1 LRIFSGR
8 KRRRWSRIVR
18 HSSTINVGLVPRWG
32 NVLTEMFL
40 ALTRGHW
47 PSVIG
52 AWLHLTISF
61 MVWLLM
67 GALSLVLAEDFH
79 LSQTDTALVVSL
91 PLLSGA
97 ILRVV
102 AGWSSDWYGA
112 KPTGIAILVGES
124 AVVLWG
130 WLGVHSYAELLLVAA
145 LLGIGGASFAV
156 TLPLAGRTYPAAHQG
171 WVLGIV
177 ASGNVGT
184 VLILF
189 CAPRLAATGGWHN
202 VFGWMVLPL
211 VLALAVFVLVV
222 RDDRRS
228 RLAER
233 ERHWWHNVAV
243 MIRHPKAYWLCGLYA
258 VTFGGFVGFCS
269 ILPLFFHEQ
278 YHVDG
283 IAAGSI
289 AALCGLMGSLI
300 RPLGGYAADRIG
312 GLRTLMLSLPL
323 IAGIVAVLGEF
334 THVSVAV
341 VLTMAA
347 VGAMGVGNGVIL
359 QLASEWFPKQI
370 GLASG
375 VVGAAGGVGG
385 FLLPLWLGT
394 LKEVTGSYRAGL
406 WVFALAA
413 CCAWCTVLL
422 AERRARRLM
431 NPMEAPGRASR

>member
-1 LRIFSGR
+1 M
-8 KRRRWSRIVR
+8 
-18 HSSTINVGLVPRWG
+18 TD
-32 NVLTEMFL
+32 MFR

-52 AWLHLTISF
+52 AWLHLTVSF

-67 GALSLVLAEDFH
+67 GALSLTLAQDFH

-97 ILRVV
+97 LLRIV

-112 KPTGIAILVGES
+112 KPTGTVILVGEL
-124 AVVLWG
+124 VVTLWG
-130 WLGVHSYAELLLVAA
+130 WLGVHSYVELLLVAT

-171 WVLGIV
+171 FVLGIV

-184 VLILF
+184 VLVLF
-189 CAPRLAATGGWHN
+189 FAPRFAVAGGWHDA
-202 VFGWMVLPL
+202 FGWMTLPI
-211 VLALAVFVLVV
+211 VASLAVFVLLV
-222 RDDRRS
+222 RDDRQS
-228 RLAER
+228 RRAER
-233 ERHWWHNVAV
+233 DMHWWHNVAV
-243 MIRHPKAYWLCGLYA
+243 MIRQPKSYWLCGLYA

-283 IAAGSI
+283 ITAGSI
-289 AALCGLMGSLI
+289 AALCGLVGSLI
-300 RPLGGYAADRIG
+300 RPLGGYAADRVG
-312 GLRTLMLSLPL
+312 GLRTLMLALPL
-323 IAGIVAVLGEF
+323 IAGTVAALGEF
-334 THVSVAV
+334 TDVSVAV
-341 VLTMAA
+341 VLTVAA

-375 VVGAAGGVGG
+375 IVGAAGGIGG

-394 LKEVTGSYRAGL
+394 LKGVTGSYRIGL
-406 WVFALAA
+406 WVFAVATGI
-413 CCAWCTVLL
+413 AWGSVLL
-422 AERRARRLM
+422 SERRARRLI
-431 NPMEAPGRASR
+431 NPAEAPSRFSR

>member
-1 LRIFSGR
+1 M
-8 KRRRWSRIVR
+8 
-18 HSSTINVGLVPRWG
+18 TD
-32 NVLTEMFL
+32 MFL

-52 AWLHLTISF
+52 AWLHLAVSF
-61 MVWLLM
+61 MVWLLI
-67 GALSLVLAEDFH
+67 GALSLTLAQDLH
-79 LSQTDTALVVSL
+79 LSQAETALVVSL

-97 ILRVV
+97 LLRVV

-112 KPTGIAILVGES
+112 KPTGVLILVGEL
-124 AVVLWG
+124 AVALWG
-130 WLGVHSYAELLLVAA
+130 WLGVHSYVELLLVAV
-145 LLGIGGASFAV
+145 LLGIGGASFSV

-189 CAPRLAATGGWHN
+189 FAPRIAAMGGWHD
-202 VFGWMVLPL
+202 VFGWMILPI
-211 VLALAVFVLVV
+211 VFAFAVFVLLV
-222 RDDRRS
+222 RDDRQS
-228 RLAER
+228 RRDER
-233 ERHWWHNVAV
+233 DVQWWHNVAV

-278 YHVDG
+278 YQVNG

-289 AALCGLMGSLI
+289 AALCGLVGSLI

-323 IAGIVAVLGEF
+323 IVGIVAALGEV
-334 THVSVAV
+334 TDVTIAV
-341 VLTMAA
+341 VLMVAA

-359 QLASEWFPKQI
+359 QLASEWFPQQI

-375 VVGAAGGVGG
+375 IVGAAGGIGG

-394 LKEVTGSYRAGL
+394 LKEVTGSYRTGL
-406 WVFALAA
+406 WVFAVATGI
-413 CCAWCTVLL
+413 AWGAVLV
-422 AERRARRLM
+422 AERRARRII
-431 NPMEAPGRASR
+431 NPMEAPGRFSR

>member
-1 LRIFSGR
+1 M
-8 KRRRWSRIVR
+8 
-18 HSSTINVGLVPRWG
+18 TD
-32 NVLTEMFL
+32 MFL
-40 ALTRGHW
+40 ALGRGHW

-52 AWLHLTISF
+52 AWLHLAVSF

-67 GALSLVLAEDFH
+67 GALSLTLAQDLQ

-97 ILRVV
+97 LLRVV

-112 KPTGIAILVGES
+112 KPTGVLILVGEL

-130 WLGVHSYAELLLVAA
+130 WLGVQSYAELLLVAF

-171 WVLGIV
+171 LVLGIV

-189 CAPRLAATGGWHN
+189 CAPRIAATGGWHD
-202 VFGWMVLPL
+202 VFGWMVVPIALT
-211 VLALAVFVLVV
+211 LAAFVLLV
-222 RDDRRS
+222 RDDRQS
-228 RLAER
+228 RRVER
-233 ERHWWHNVAV
+233 DTHWWHSVAA
-243 MIRHPKAYWLCGLYA
+243 MIRQPRAYWLCGLYA

-269 ILPLFFHEQ
+269 ILPLLFHEQ

-289 AALCGLMGSLI
+289 AALCGLVGSLI
-300 RPLGGYAADRIG
+300 RPLGGHAADRIG
-312 GLRTLMLSLPL
+312 GLRTLMLALPL
-323 IAGIVAVLGEF
+323 VAGIVAALGEV
-334 THVSVAV
+334 TDVSVAV
-341 VLTMAA
+341 VLIVAA

-375 VVGAAGGVGG
+375 VVGAAGGIGG

-394 LKEVTGSYRAGL
+394 LKELTGSYRTGL

-413 CCAWCTVLL
+413 GCAWGTVLL
-422 AERRARRLM
+422 AERRARRII
-431 NPMEAPGRASR
+431 NPMDAPGGFSR

>member
-1 LRIFSGR
+1 M
-8 KRRRWSRIVR
+8 
-18 HSSTINVGLVPRWG
+18 TGLF
-32 NVLTEMFL
+32 LT
-40 ALTRGHW
+40 LTRGHW

-52 AWLHLTISF
+52 AWLHLVVSF

-67 GALSLVLAEDFH
+67 GALSLTFARDLH

-97 ILRVV
+97 LLRVV

-112 KPTGIAILVGES
+112 KPTGTLILVGEL

-130 WLGVHSYAELLLVAA
+130 WLGVHSYAELLLIAL

-171 WVLGIV
+171 LVLGIV

-189 CAPRLAATGGWHN
+189 LAPRIAAMGGWHD
-202 VFGWMVLPL
+202 VFGWMILPI
-211 VLALAVFVLVV
+211 VVSLAVFVLLV
-222 RDDRRS
+222 RDDRQS
-228 RLAER
+228 RRAER
-233 ERHWWHNVAV
+233 DTHWWHNVAV

-289 AALCGLMGSLI
+289 AALCGLVGSLI
-300 RPLGGYAADRIG
+300 RPLGGHAADRIG
-312 GLRTLMLSLPL
+312 GLRTLMLALPL
-323 IAGIVAVLGEF
+323 VVGVVAVLGEV
-334 THVSVAV
+334 TNISVAV
-341 VLTMAA
+341 VMMVVA

-375 VVGAAGGVGG
+375 VVGAAGGIGG

-394 LKEVTGSYRAGL
+394 LKEVTGSYRTGL
-406 WVFALAA
+406 WVFALATGI
-413 CCAWCTVLL
+413 AWGAVLL
-422 AERRARRLM
+422 AERRARRVIN
-431 NPMEAPGRASR
+431 NPMDAPGRFSVDSEGPKKRC

>member
-1 LRIFSGR
+1 M
-8 KRRRWSRIVR
+8 
-18 HSSTINVGLVPRWG
+18 TD
-32 NVLTEMFL
+32 MFL

-52 AWLHLTISF
+52 AWLHLTVSF

-67 GALSLVLAEDFH
+67 GALSLTLAQDFH
-79 LSQTDTALVVSL
+79 LSQTDTALVVAL

-97 ILRVV
+97 LLRVV

-112 KPTGIAILVGES
+112 KPTGVLILMGEL

-130 WLGVHSYAELLLVAA
+130 WLGIHSYVELLLVAA

-189 CAPRLAATGGWHN
+189 AAPRIAATGGGWHD
-202 VFGWMVLPL
+202 VFGWMILPL
-211 VLALAVFVLVV
+211 VFALAVFVFLV
-222 RDDRRS
+222 RDDRQS
-228 RLAER
+228 RRAER
-233 ERHWWHNVAV
+233 DTHWWHTVAV
-243 MIRHPKAYWLCGLYA
+243 MTRHPKAYWLCGLYA

-269 ILPLFFHEQ
+269 ILPLFFYEQ

-289 AALCGLMGSLI
+289 VALCGLVGSLI

-312 GLRTLMLSLPL
+312 GLRTLILALPL
-323 IAGIVAVLGEF
+323 IVGIVAVLGEF
-334 THVSVAV
+334 TDVHVAV
-341 VLTMAA
+341 VLTVVA

-375 VVGAAGGVGG
+375 VVGAAGGIGG

-406 WVFALAA
+406 WLFALAA
-413 CCAWCTVLL
+413 GIAWGAVLL
-422 AERRARRLM
+422 AERRARLT
-431 NPMEAPGRASR
+431 GC

>member
-1 LRIFSGR
+1 M
-8 KRRRWSRIVR
+8 
-18 HSSTINVGLVPRWG
+18 TGLF
-32 NVLTEMFL
+32 LT
-40 ALTRGHW
+40 LTRGHW

-52 AWLHLTISF
+52 AWLHLTVSF

-67 GALSLVLAEDFH
+67 GALSLTLAQDLH
-79 LSQTDTALVVSL
+79 LSQTDTALMVSL

-97 ILRVV
+97 LLRVV

-112 KPTGIAILVGES
+112 KPTGILILVGEL

-156 TLPLAGRTYPAAHQG
+156 ALPLASRTYPAAHQG
-171 WVLGIV
+171 LVLGIV

-189 CAPRLAATGGWHN
+189 FAPRIAATGGWHD
-202 VFGWMVLPL
+202 VFGWMILPIVASL
-211 VLALAVFVLVV
+211 GVFVLLVP
-222 RDDRRS
+222 DDRQS
-228 RLAER
+228 RRTER
-233 ERHWWHNVAV
+233 DAHWWHNVAV

-269 ILPLFFHEQ
+269 MLPLFFHEQ
-278 YHVDG
+278 YRVDG

-289 AALCGLMGSLI
+289 AALCGLVGSLI
-300 RPLGGYAADRIG
+300 RPFGGHVADRIG
-312 GLRTLMLSLPL
+312 GLRTLILALPL
-323 IAGIVAVLGEF
+323 VVGVVAVLGEV
-334 THVSVAV
+334 TDVSVAV
-341 VLTMAA
+341 VLMVVA

-375 VVGAAGGVGG
+375 VVGAAGGIGG

-394 LKEVTGSYRAGL
+394 LKEVSGSYRTGL
-406 WVFALAA
+406 WVFALATGI
-413 CCAWCTVLL
+413 AWCTVLL
-422 AERRARRLM
+422 AERRARRVTN
-431 NPMEAPGRASR
+431 NPMDAPGRFSR

>member
-1 LRIFSGR
+1 M
-8 KRRRWSRIVR
+8 
-18 HSSTINVGLVPRWG
+18 TGLF
-32 NVLTEMFL
+32 LT
-40 ALTRGHW
+40 LTRGHW

-52 AWLHLTISF
+52 AWLHLTVSF

-67 GALSLVLAEDFH
+67 GALSLTLAQDLQ
-79 LSQTDTALVVSL
+79 LSQTDTALMVSL

-97 ILRVV
+97 LLRVV

-112 KPTGIAILVGES
+112 KPTGTLILVGEL

-156 TLPLAGRTYPAAHQG
+156 TLPLASRTYPAAHQG
-171 WVLGIV
+171 LVLGIV

-189 CAPRLAATGGWHN
+189 FAPRIAATGGWHD
-202 VFGWMVLPL
+202 VFGWMILPI
-211 VLALAVFVLVV
+211 VASLAVFVLLVPNDRQSRRTE
-222 RDDRRS
+222 RD
-228 RLAER
+228 A
-233 ERHWWHNVAV
+233 HWWHNVAV
-243 MIRHPKAYWLCGLYA
+243 MIQQPKAYWLCGLYA

-278 YHVDG
+278 YRVDG

-289 AALCGLMGSLI
+289 AALCGLVGSLI
-300 RPLGGYAADRIG
+300 RPFGGHAADRIG
-312 GLRTLMLSLPL
+312 GLRTLILALPL
-323 IAGIVAVLGEF
+323 VVGVVAVLGEV
-334 THVSVAV
+334 TDVSVAV
-341 VLTMAA
+341 VLMVVA

-375 VVGAAGGVGG
+375 VVGAAGGIGG

-394 LKEVTGSYRAGL
+394 LKEVSGSYRTGL
-406 WVFALAA
+406 WVFALATGI
-413 CCAWCTVLL
+413 AWCTVLL
-422 AERRARRLM
+422 AERRARRVT
-431 NPMEAPGRASR
+431 NPMDAPGRFSR

>member
-1 LRIFSGR
+1 M
-8 KRRRWSRIVR
+8 
-18 HSSTINVGLVPRWG
+18 TD
-32 NVLTEMFL
+32 MFL

-52 AWLHLTISF
+52 AWLHLTVSF

-67 GALSLVLAEDFH
+67 GALSLPLAQDLH
-79 LSQTDTALVVSL
+79 LSRTNTALMVSL

-97 ILRVV
+97 LLRVV

-112 KPTGIAILVGES
+112 KPTGTLILVGEL

-130 WLGVHSYAELLLVAA
+130 WLGIHSYAELLLIAL

-171 WVLGIV
+171 LVLGIV

-189 CAPRLAATGGWHN
+189 FAPRIAATGGWHD
-202 VFGWMVLPL
+202 VFGWMTLPI
-211 VLALAVFVLVV
+211 VASLAIFVLLV
-222 RDDRRS
+222 RDDRQS
-228 RLAER
+228 RRAER
-233 ERHWWHNVAV
+233 DTHWWHNVAV
-243 MIRHPKAYWLCGLYA
+243 MIRQSKAYWLCGLYA

-289 AALCGLMGSLI
+289 AALCGLVGSLI

-312 GLRTLMLSLPL
+312 GLRTLMFSLPL
-323 IAGIVAVLGEF
+323 IVGIVAVLGEF
-334 THVSVAV
+334 TDVSVAV
-341 VLTMAA
+341 ALTVAA

-375 VVGAAGGVGG
+375 VVGAAGGIGG

-394 LKEVTGSYRAGL
+394 LKEVTGSYRTGL
-406 WVFALAA
+406 WVFALATGI
-413 CCAWCTVLL
+413 AWGAVLL
-422 AERRARRLM
+422 AERRARRII
-431 NPMEAPGRASR
+431 NPMEAPSRFVDDSDGRKKQC

>member
-1 LRIFSGR
+1 M
-8 KRRRWSRIVR
+8 
-18 HSSTINVGLVPRWG
+18 TD
-32 NVLTEMFL
+32 MFL

-52 AWLHLTISF
+52 AWLHLTVSF

-67 GALSLVLAEDFH
+67 GALSLTLAQDFH

-97 ILRVV
+97 LLRVV

-112 KPTGIAILVGES
+112 KPTGVLILAGEL

-130 WLGVHSYAELLLVAA
+130 WLGVHSYVELLLVAV

-156 TLPLAGRTYPAAHQG
+156 TLPLASRTYPAAHQG
-171 WVLGIV
+171 LVLGVV

-189 CAPRLAATGGWHN
+189 LAPRIAALGGWHD
-202 VFGWMVLPL
+202 VFGWMILPIA
-211 VLALAVFVLVV
+211 LAFAVFVLLV
-222 RDDRRS
+222 RDDRQS
-228 RLAER
+228 RRDER
-233 ERHWWHNVAV
+233 DAQWWHNVAV
-243 MIRHPKAYWLCGLYA
+243 MIRHSKAYWLCGLYA

-278 YHVDG
+278 YHVNG

-289 AALCGLMGSLI
+289 AALSGLVGSLI
-300 RPLGGYAADRIG
+300 RPFGGYSADRIG

-323 IAGIVAVLGEF
+323 IMGIVAALGEV
-334 THVSVAV
+334 TGASVAV
-341 VLTMAA
+341 VLMVVA

-375 VVGAAGGVGG
+375 IVGAAGGIGG

-394 LKEVTGSYRAGL
+394 LKEVTGSYRTGL
-406 WVFALAA
+406 WVFAVATGI
-413 CCAWCTVLL
+413 AWGAVLL
-422 AERRARRLM
+422 AERRARRTI
-431 NPMEAPGRASR
+431 NPIEAAGRFSR

>member
-1 LRIFSGR
+1 M
-8 KRRRWSRIVR
+8 KD
-18 HSSTINVGLVPRWG
+18 
-32 NVLTEMFL
+32 MFL

-52 AWLHLTISF
+52 AWLHLTVSF

-67 GALSLVLAEDFH
+67 GALSLTLAQDFH

-97 ILRVV
+97 LLRIV

-112 KPTGIAILVGES
+112 KPTGTVILVGEL
-124 AVVLWG
+124 VVTLWG
-130 WLGVHSYAELLLVAA
+130 WLGVHSYVELLLVAA

-171 WVLGIV
+171 FVLGIV

-184 VLILF
+184 VLVLF
-189 CAPRLAATGGWHN
+189 FAPRIAAAGGWHDA
-202 VFGWMVLPL
+202 FGWMTLPI
-211 VLALAVFVLVV
+211 VASLAVFVILV
-222 RDDRRS
+222 RDDQRS
-228 RLAER
+228 RRAER
-233 ERHWWHNVAV
+233 DTHWWHNVAV
-243 MIRHPKAYWLCGLYA
+243 MIRQPKSYWLCGLYA

-269 ILPLFFHEQ
+269 IFPLFFHEQ

-283 IAAGSI
+283 ITAGSI
-289 AALCGLMGSLI
+289 AALCGLVGSLI
-300 RPLGGYAADRIG
+300 RPLGGYAADRMG
-312 GLRTLMLSLPL
+312 GLRTLMLALPL
-323 IAGIVAVLGEF
+323 IAGIIAALGEF
-334 THVSVAV
+334 TDVSVAV
-341 VLTMAA
+341 VLTVTA

-375 VVGAAGGVGG
+375 IVGAAGGIGG

-394 LKEVTGSYRAGL
+394 LKEVTGSYRIGL
-406 WVFALAA
+406 WVFAVATGI
-413 CCAWCTVLL
+413 AWGSVLL
-422 AERRARRLM
+422 SERRARRPI
-431 NPMEAPGRASR
+431 NPAEAPSRFSR

>member
-1 LRIFSGR
+1 M
-8 KRRRWSRIVR
+8 
-18 HSSTINVGLVPRWG
+18 TD
-32 NVLTEMFL
+32 MFL

-52 AWLHLTISF
+52 AWLHLTVSF

-67 GALSLVLAEDFH
+67 GALSVTLAQDLH
-79 LSQTDTALVVSL
+79 LSQTDRALVVSL

-97 ILRVV
+97 LLRVV

-112 KPTGIAILVGES
+112 KPTGVLILAGEL

-130 WLGVHSYAELLLVAA
+130 WLGVHSYVELLLVAV

-156 TLPLAGRTYPAAHQG
+156 TLPLASRTYPAAHQG
-171 WVLGIV
+171 LVLGVV

-189 CAPRLAATGGWHN
+189 LAPRIAALGGWHD
-202 VFGWMVLPL
+202 VFGWMILPIA
-211 VLALAVFVLVV
+211 LAFAVFVLLV
-222 RDDRRS
+222 RDDRQS
-228 RLAER
+228 RRDER
-233 ERHWWHNVAV
+233 DAQWWHNVAV

-278 YHVDG
+278 YHVNG

-289 AALCGLMGSLI
+289 AALSGLVGSLI
-300 RPLGGYAADRIG
+300 RPFGGYSADRIG

-323 IAGIVAVLGEF
+323 IMGIVAALGEV
-334 THVSVAV
+334 TGASVAV
-341 VLTMAA
+341 VLMVVA

-375 VVGAAGGVGG
+375 IVGAAGGIGG

-394 LKEVTGSYRAGL
+394 LKEVTGSYRTGL
-406 WVFALAA
+406 WVFAVATGI
-413 CCAWCTVLL
+413 AWGAVLL
-422 AERRARRLM
+422 AERRARRTI
-431 NPMEAPGRASR
+431 NPIEAAGRFSR

>member
-1 LRIFSGR
+1 MIG
-8 KRRRWSRIVR
+8 
-18 HSSTINVGLVPRWG
+18 
-32 NVLTEMFL
+32 MFL

-52 AWLHLTISF
+52 AWLHLTVSF

-67 GALSLVLAEDFH
+67 GALSLTLAQDLQ
-79 LSQTDTALVVSL
+79 LSQTDTALMVSL

-97 ILRVV
+97 LLRVV

-112 KPTGIAILVGES
+112 KPTGTVILVGEL
-124 AVVLWG
+124 AVVVWG
-130 WLGVHSYAELLLVAA
+130 WLGVQSYAEVLLVAF
-145 LLGIGGASFAV
+145 LLGIAGASFAV

-171 WVLGIV
+171 LVLGIV

-189 CAPRLAATGGWHN
+189 FAPRIAAMGGWHD
-202 VFGWMVLPL
+202 VLGWMILPI
-211 VLALAVFVLVV
+211 VASLAVFVLLV
-222 RDDRRS
+222 RDDRQS
-228 RLAER
+228 RRAER
-233 ERHWWHNVAV
+233 DAHWWHNVAV

-283 IAAGSI
+283 VTAGSI
-289 AALCGLMGSLI
+289 AALCGLVGSLI
-300 RPLGGYAADRIG
+300 RPFGGHAADRIG
-312 GLRTLMLSLPL
+312 GLRTLMLALPL
-323 IAGIVAVLGEF
+323 IVGVVAVLGEV
-334 THVSVAV
+334 TNISVAV
-341 VLTMAA
+341 VLMVVA

-359 QLASEWFPKQI
+359 QLASEWFSKQI

-375 VVGAAGGVGG
+375 VVGAAGGIGG

-394 LKEVTGSYRAGL
+394 LKEVTGSYRTGL
-406 WVFALAA
+406 WVFALAT
-413 CCAWCTVLL
+413 CIAWGTVVL
-422 AERRARRLM
+422 AERRARRVV
-431 NPMEAPGRASR
+431 NPMDAPGRFSR

>member
-1 LRIFSGR
+1 M
-8 KRRRWSRIVR
+8 
-18 HSSTINVGLVPRWG
+18 TD
-32 NVLTEMFL
+32 MFL

-52 AWLHLTISF
+52 AWLHLAVSF
-61 MVWLLM
+61 MVWLLI
-67 GALSLVLAEDFH
+67 GALSLTLVQDLH
-79 LSQTDTALVVSL
+79 LSQTDTAFLVSL

-97 ILRVV
+97 FLRVA

-112 KPTGIAILVGES
+112 KPTGVLILVGELV
-124 AVVLWG
+124 AVLWG
-130 WLGVHSYAELLLVAA
+130 WLGVHSYVELLFVAA
-145 LLGIGGASFAV
+145 LLGLGGASFAV

-189 CAPRLAATGGWHN
+189 FAPRIAATGGWHD
-202 VFGWMVLPL
+202 VFGWMVLPIM
-211 VLALAVFVLVV
+211 LALAVFVLVV
-222 RDDRRS
+222 RDDRQS
-228 RLAER
+228 RRAER
-233 ERHWWHNVAV
+233 DTQWWHNVAV
-243 MIRHPKAYWLCGLYA
+243 MIRQPKAYWLCWLYA

-278 YHVDG
+278 YHVGG

-289 AALCGLMGSLI
+289 AALCGLVGSLI
-300 RPLGGYAADRIG
+300 RPLGGYAADRMG
-312 GLRTLMLSLPL
+312 GLRTLMLSLP
-323 IAGIVAVLGEF
+323 IIVGIVAVLGEF
-334 THVSVAV
+334 TDVSVVV
-341 VLTMAA
+341 VLTVAA

-375 VVGAAGGVGG
+375 IVGAAGGIGG

-394 LKEVTGSYRAGL
+394 LKEVTGSYRTGL
-406 WVFALAA
+406 WVFAVATGI
-413 CCAWCTVLL
+413 AWGAVLL
-422 AERRARRLM
+422 AERRARRII
-431 NPMEAPGRASR
+431 NPMEAPSRFSR